1 MDLKLN
7 ARERQVLLYY
17 ELKNME
23 NIMHKLLLGTVKVE
37 IALMERLWTSMMTLH
52 KSLSPLYFALFANG
66 PVHFKVTEGNSLMV
80 PKLLVMTHAFVNGN
94 IYLNPNDL
102 ANHMID
108 WLILNM

>member
-17 ELKNME
+17 ELKNMK

-37 IALMERLWTSMMTLH
+37 IALMERLNKQELKSMMTLH

-108 WLILNM
+108 